1 MGKTSYLV
9 VRVICS
15 HLERERHQ
23 ERRCCFSSAARLAR
37 GCMETPAAMRRQR
50 SRGRL
55 DRDVEPITD
64 IGSVEIHRSQR
75 VLWKSGSLAAEWARR
90 FPELF
95 DEEDRRL
102 AGTQGP
108 LGYHFYE
115 WLAAIVLHHATGYLS
130 LVSKYEF
137 AKHRRKQE
145 IIKQLL
151 PADILP
157 ILRDRTEHGRA
168 QPPDLLMYAPDF
180 SDWFFCEVKGPGDR
194 LRPEQLTKFE
204 ALAKLGGKPVRLLQ
218 LKWAR
223 AHTRPETTPRPYP
236 S

>member
-1 MGKTSYLV
+1 VNGTAQSYGP
-9 VRVICS
+9 
-15 HLERERHQ
+15 
-23 ERRCCFSSAARLAR
+23 ARLADR
-37 GCMETPAAMRRQR
+37 QLTAAETFTRRQQA
-50 SRGRL
+50 GVRL

-64 IGSVEIHRSQR
+64 IGSVEIQRSQQA
-75 VLWKSGSLAAEWARR
+75 LWRSGTLAAEWARR

-95 DEEDRRL
+95 DEDDRRL
-102 AGTQGP
+102 AEAQGP

-115 WLAAIVLHHATGYLS
+115 WLAAIVLHHATGYRS

-145 IIKQLL
+145 IVEKLL
-151 PADILP
+151 PANLLP

-194 LRPEQLTKFE
+194 LRPEQLAKFE

-218 LKWAR
+218 LRWAPAR
-223 AHTRPETTPRPYP
+223 
-236 S
+236 SV